1 MHLVTGN
8 TLSNTV
14 LRLYDTIIEK
24 GYEGDSRNGKTKTLY
39 DVTAEIVNPR
49 SRHLYLKERK
59 NNIMQMIAET
69 LWVMSGDD
77 RLDPYLSFF
86 LPRAKEY
93 SDDGRVWYS
102 AYGPRLYKYDQLQ
115 GVIDTF
121 KTDGRDTR
129 RAYLSI
135 QMPETDAPS
144 VIEKTLNGAKPRDI
158 SCNQMIQFYVEG
170 GKHFVTKVIQR
181 SGDIIFGTGS
191 INPFEFSFLHEL
203 MFNEVK
209 KLYPELELGPYR
221 WHITNCHMYDWSGEQ
236 AVKAVETDENW
247 GISEIEN
254 DKPLICT
261 DIDNWK
267 FFFMDL
273 VALYSRAIESDR
285 ETDILLLPTNTGM
298 LFDNFSVPREGN
310 LLWTYAQIVTH
321 YIAAKKGVKFAGAL
335 DLTSE
340 SVELKQ
346 AIHYSGFRKFEVIT

>member
-59 NNIMQMIAET
+59 SNIFQQIAET
-69 LWVMSGDD
+69 FWVMSGDD

-158 SCNQMIQFYVEG
+158 SCNQMVQFYVDG

-209 KLYPELELGPYR
+209 KIYPELELGPYR
-221 WHITNCHMYDWSGEQ
+221 WHITNCHMYEWSGEQ
-236 AVKAVETDENW
+236 AIKAVEEDSNW

-254 DKPLICT
+254 DKSLIGPSV
-261 DIDNWK
+261 DKWK
-267 FFFMDL
+267 DFFTQI
-273 VALYSRAIESDR
+273 VEIYSNAIQGEY
-285 ETDILLLPTNTGM
+285 ETNVFLLPATLGM
-298 LFDNFSVPREGN
+298 LFDDFGIPREGN
-310 LLWTYAQIVTH
+310 LLWTYIRILNY
-321 YIAAKKGVKFAGAL
+321 YIAAKRGVKYEAPL
-335 DLTSE
+335 DLTAE

-346 AIHYSGFRKFEVIT
+346 AIHYSGFRKFEVVT